1 MNSIGDN
8 VKLCL
13 SIYDHSIDNN
23 IGWHYRGT
31 HEISDEW
38 KKIIQDENNSAKKL
52 NKEELTDRL
61 SIKTIGNRMLL
72 TKSTNVVSGGRAVI
86 KSASL
91 QIDFESALPIWENKF
106 SSLIDDALNTESN
119 GGEIPLT
126 IPESDFPESMSYYL
140 IEANKLFD
148 KSGMFTGFSINEIM
162 SLWSILAPDI
172 RLNTDVIIG
181 PHTDEEVKNNGAN
194 NFWFGDPKPK
204 EKSAPE
210 GFISDNNL
218 TPERTYSEFPIKLLR
233 DSIILAD
240 STGLTGEEWISTVAA
255 NMEREGHGSYFG
267 IKDFL
272 SIRLL
277 LSKKDV
283 IKSRRAAWRRNSVET
298 LAKDPKNHSYQFYK
312 EGGGLLTIKE
322 LSLIKPGDIL
332 QVITPALEINNHQE
346 TEALLK
352 LINGCI
358 PLLPANQ
365 IVKLLTIVPFYW
377 AEGEYSDNFQE
388 IMVYLLSN
396 HQSLWNHIIKQ
407 AEIVDG
413 YEGLTVDKLR
423 GILRQKGLSTSGKK
437 SHLVKRISRNSLKP
451 DLLIHYFMQSG
462 VLIQSNQYLKS
473 ISGLEIEDNGDS
485 LKHFSSKSANFLFLS
500 NHLLFR
506 LNWDDEYAVSKEIGM
521 IHARCLS
528 KQGIELSLKQLLKVN
543 SNNNI
548 KLLKS
553 YIAGLEIE
561 LTANR
566 KKMVEVALVV
576 AEHTKSDSIWY
587 KTIFTSSSRSEIK
600 QYMNKHG
607 LTINDLPTDLILR
620 LYNRKP
626 KLFGWPSLFNKI
638 DKGLSPYQA
647 CQLHLFPSLFARL
660 RFAIGNIMFLLILTL
675 PLVMILG
682 AYTPYLTL
690 DFLPLLP
697 SSLSIPPSVNDYII
711 LVLFWA
717 FASITYF
724 RYRTQIAK
732 LSGE

>member
-8 VKLCL
+8 VKFCL
-13 SIYDHSIDNN
+13 SIYDHSIANN
-23 IGWHYRGT
+23 IGWHYRGS

-38 KKIIQDENNSAKKL
+38 KKIIQNENNSAKKL

-61 SIKTIGNRMLL
+61 SIKTIGNKMYL

-91 QIDFESALPIWENKF
+91 EIDFESAIPIWENKF
-106 SSLIDDALNTESN
+106 TSFIDDALNTKSE
-119 GGEIPLT
+119 GGEIPLN
-126 IPESDFPESMSYYL
+126 IPESNFPESMSYYL
-140 IEANKLFD
+140 NSANKLFD
-148 KSGMFTGFSINEIM
+148 QTGMFTGFSIDEIM
-162 SLWSILAPDI
+162 SLWSILTPNA

-181 PHTDEEVKNNGAN
+181 PYTDEEVNNN
-194 NFWFGDPKPK
+194 ESTNVWFSDPKSK

-210 GFISDNNL
+210 DFLSINDL
-218 TPERTYSEFPIKLLR
+218 TPEQSYTEFPLKTLR

-240 STGLTGEEWISTVAA
+240 STGLTGGEWVFTIAA
-255 NMEREGHGSYFG
+255 NMERQGYGSYSG

-277 LSKKDV
+277 LSKKDN

-298 LAKDPKNHSYQFYK
+298 LAKDPKNYSDQFYK
-312 EGGGLLTIKE
+312 DGGLLTIRE
-322 LSLIKPGDIL
+322 LSLIKPEDIL
-332 QVITPALEINNHQE
+332 QVINPALEKNKNQE
-346 TEALLK
+346 TESLLK

-358 PLLPANQ
+358 PLLSANQ
-365 IVKLLTIVPFYW
+365 IAKLLTIVPFSW

-388 IMVYLLSN
+388 IMVYLLRN
-396 HQSLWNHIIKQ
+396 HHSLWNHIIKQ

-413 YEGLTVDKLR
+413 YEELTVAQLK
-423 GILRQKGLSTSGKK
+423 GILRRRGLSTSGNK
-437 SHLVKRISRNSLKP
+437 SHLVERISRNCLKP

-473 ISGLEIEDNGDS
+473 ISGLEIEDNADS
-485 LKHFSSKSANFLFLS
+485 LKHFSSKSANFLFLN

-506 LNWDDEYAVSKEIGM
+506 LNWDDEMAVSKEIGI
-521 IHARCLS
+521 IHGRYLS

-548 KLLKS
+548 KLLKN

-561 LTANR
+561 LSTNR
-566 KKMVEVALVV
+566 KKMIEISLVV

-587 KTIFTSSSRSEIK
+587 KTIFTSSSRSDIK
-600 QYMNKHG
+600 QYMNKHR
-607 LTINDLPTDLILR
+607 LSINDLPTDLILR

-626 KLFGWPSLFNKI
+626 KLFGWPSLFSKI
-638 DKGLSPYQA
+638 DRRLSPYIS

-660 RFAIGNIMFLLILTL
+660 RLVIGNIMFLLALIL
-675 PLVMILG
+675 PLIIITG
-682 AYTPYLTL
+682 AYTPYLAL

-697 SSLSIPPSVNDYII
+697 SSLNIPPSVNDYII
-711 LVLFWA
+711 LILCWA
-717 FASITYF
+717 FASVTFF
-724 RYRTQIAK
+724 RYKTQVAK